1 MAAIPDFFALND
13 RPVKV
18 VKHPDGGFDV
28 MALDM
33 GTGDWVEADDYLD
46 RFWKRDGELEMLT
59 EKEFKERVSAI
70 RKRLGV
76 QEFE

>member
-1 MAAIPDFFALND
+1 MSLPDFFALND

-18 VKHPDGGFDV
+18 VKHPDGSFDA

-33 GTGDWVEADDYLD
+33 GNGDWVDGNEQLD
-46 RFWKRDGELEMLT
+46 RYFNRDGELELLT
-59 EKEFKERVSAI
+59 EQEFRKRVSEI

-76 QEFE
+76 REFD